1 MSELETERD
10 RLREQVRCGDTT
22 IGELAATVARLRAS
36 ARSLTDDASRLRAD
50 NDRMAGRVDGLL
62 EQVGRLEEAERE
74 QSAAAGEQR
83 QRAETHRAGEADLR
97 RQLDNALDE
106 QVRAGPGTGSSGHR
120 VSGGSFGS
128 SFTSGSPGYRVIILT
143 RGVRPE
149 FFRFSKKCPKC

>member
-10 RLREQVRCGDTT
+10 RLRDQVRCGDTT

-50 NDRMAGRVDGLL
+50 NDRMAGRVDELL

-106 QVRAGPGTGSSGHR
+106 QVRAGPGTGSVGGHLGRLSRPGHR
-120 VSGGSFGS
+120 VTGS
-128 SFTSGSPGYRVIILT
+128 SF
-143 RGVRPE
+143 
-149 FFRFSKKCPKC
+149 